1 MDLNLVLILDL
12 IQALLL
18 PSSFRW
24 RRQQLA
30 LRLKPLLVPCVVLVG
45 ANCSFISCVVGLIL

>member
-1 MDLNLVLILDL
+1 MGLNLVLVLDL

-18 PSSFRW
+18 PGSFRL

-30 LRLKPLLVPCVVLVG
+30 LRLKPLLVPCVVLVED
-45 ANCSFISCVVGLIL
+45 NCSSIGWVVGLIL